1 MEVTKHVWLFRT
13 VHSPKSSGSEGGDN
27 SLGKGLRR
35 ASYDH
40 RHVQLSAQLWEG
52 RFWDVNVLLFD
63 FQGHM

>member
-1 MEVTKHVWLFRT
+1 MCGC
-13 VHSPKSSGSEGGDN
+13 SGLSIYQSLVGQRVETI
-27 SLGKGLRR
+27 SLGKGHRR

-40 RHVQLSAQLWEG
+40 HHVQLSAQLWEG